1 VAQLKLRVHARQ
13 WVAAKLAPRRYGE
26 RLDLSVQQEPI
37 SILKAL
43 AMAEQRVI
51 EDNLKYP
58 AGE

>member
-13 WVAAKLAPRRYGE
+13 WVASKLAHRRYGE

-37 SILKAL
+37 SITRAL
-43 AMAEQRVI
+43 AMSEQRVI